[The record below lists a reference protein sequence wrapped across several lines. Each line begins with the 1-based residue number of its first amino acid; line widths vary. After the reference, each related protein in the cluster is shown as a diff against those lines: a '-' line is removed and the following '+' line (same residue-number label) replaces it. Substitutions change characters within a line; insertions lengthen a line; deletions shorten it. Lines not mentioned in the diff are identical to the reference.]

1 MKLDEFGGAL
11 QRRLAEAMQYRLP
24 ETMRAAERE
33 RVSAAIVKRP
43 TGAVI
48 RLKPIGAVYRR
59 LTGPARTFDFASKR
73 ITRIFESEIQANL
86 IRILRATYRPLV

>member
-11 QRRLAEAMQYRLP
+11 QRRLAEALQYRLP
-24 ETMRAAERE
+24 EMRLAAERE
-33 RVSAAIVKRP
+33 RITMQVVKKP

-48 RLKPIGAVYRR
+48 RLKPISAVYRG

-73 ITRIFESEIQANL
+73 IIRIFETEIQANL

>member
-11 QRRLAEAMQYRLP
+11 QRRLAEALEIRLP
-24 ETMRAAERE
+24 EMRRAAERE
-33 RVSAAIVKRP
+33 RITMRIVKKP

-48 RLKPIGAVYRR
+48 RLKPIGAVYRG
-59 LTGPARTFDFASKR
+59 LTGPARTFDSASKR
-73 ITRIFESEIQANL
+73 IIRIFQAEIKNNL